1 MRYLDNIP
9 ADITLQVIMM
19 NHKLPSL
26 LVLWSVALVLPI
38 SADAPDLNGKTLS
51 DWTFSEALIGDKPT
65 EENLKG
71 KVVVL
76 EYWGVR

>member
-1 MRYLDNIP
+1 MGSVMKNNL
-9 ADITLQVIMM
+9 
-19 NHKLPSL
+19 SL
-26 LVLWSVALVLPI
+26 LLILSSAALVLPVC
-38 SADAPDLNGKTLS
+38 ADAPDLTGKTLS

-65 EENLKG
+65 DENLKG

>member
-1 MRYLDNIP
+1 MMKNRSL
-9 ADITLQVIMM
+9 TL
-19 NHKLPSL
+19 LAL
-26 LVLWSVALVLPI
+26 LSVALVLPI
-38 SADAPDLNGKTLS
+38 CADAPDLTGKTLS
-51 DWTFSEALIGDKPT
+51 DWTFPEALIGDNPT

>member
-1 MRYLDNIP
+1 MKKKMLTCAIG
-9 ADITLQVIMM
+9 ACVMALIG
-19 NHKLPSL
+19 
-26 LVLWSVALVLPI
+26 SVFAEE
-38 SADAPDLNGKTLS
+38 PDLTGKTIL
-51 DWTFSEALIGDKPT
+51 DWTFPKAFSGDEPS

>member
-1 MRYLDNIP
+1 MNKKMLLSAIG
-9 ADITLQVIMM
+9 ACVVTLIG
-19 NHKLPSL
+19 SL
-26 LVLWSVALVLPI
+26 
-38 SADAPDLNGKTLS
+38 SAEEPDLTGKTIL
-51 DWTFSEALIGDKPT
+51 DWTFPKAFSGDEPS